1 MKEAITKILTFLKGK
16 KTTIFSIIALVI
28 TYCLTKGYI
37 DNDLAILLNSILS
50 VLGLGANIATT
61 KLVK

>member
-1 MKEAITKILTFLKGK
+1 MNTLISILSYLKGK

-37 DNDLAILLNSILS
+37 DNDLAVLLNGIL
-50 VLGLGANIATT
+50 VALGFSANALTSKYI
-61 KLVK
+61 K